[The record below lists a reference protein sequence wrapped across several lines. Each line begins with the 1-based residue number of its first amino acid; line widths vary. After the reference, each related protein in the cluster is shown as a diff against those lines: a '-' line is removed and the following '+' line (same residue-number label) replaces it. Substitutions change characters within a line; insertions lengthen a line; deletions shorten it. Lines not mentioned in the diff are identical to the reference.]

1 MDKKEEIILA
11 TLDLACERG
20 LSGVSLGQIAKK
32 VGMKKPSIYNHF
44 ESKEKLIE
52 QMYVYLREKAKRQ
65 TAETNFDVS
74 ALMQGRSAFEIL
86 MIAVGGYAK
95 MNSDETMEKFYRLI
109 YAQRTSDPAA
119 AKIIADETKRMIA
132 ATKAL
137 FYAMQA
143 HKKINCD
150 DIDTAAFGFT
160 MTVHSILDYT
170 LDCKSCGE
178 PLNEDLL
185 AKYVSW
191 FCKQFAA
198 EN

>member
-20 LSGVSLGQIAKK
+20 LSGVSLGQIAEK

-52 QMYVYLREKAKRQ
+52 QMYVYLREKAKQQ

-74 ALMQGRSAFEIL
+74 ALMQGKSAFEIL

-95 MNSDETMEKFYRLI
+95 MNSDETMEKFY
-109 YAQRTSDPAA
+109 
-119 AKIIADETKRMIA
+119 
-132 ATKAL
+132 
-137 FYAMQA
+137 
-143 HKKINCD
+143 